1 MSGPKSAE
9 KSGTLYGVGLGPGDP
24 ELVTLKALRILA
36 SAPVVAHF
44 RKKGR
49 PGHART
55 IAAPHLADGAVEAAF
70 EYPVTTEI
78 DFRDDAYVD
87 AIRDF
92 YTASANAISAHL
104 DAGRDVALLCEGDP
118 FFYGSSMYLF
128 DRLRDRFATEIV
140 PGVLGMTGCWAE
152 ARLPM
157 THGDDVLAVLPGTM
171 AAEALASHLA
181 GADAAVIMKLGRN
194 LPKVRAALE
203 AAGRADRAVYV
214 ERGTMAGSRI
224 RPLPEKTDD
233 AAPYFSLILVPGR
246 QRTR

>member
-1 MSGPKSAE
+1 VT
-9 KSGTLYGVGLGPGDP
+9 GTLFTLGMGPGDP
-24 ELVTLKALRILA
+24 ELVTRKAARILGA
-36 SAPVVAHF
+36 APVVAYF
-44 RKKGR
+44 AKAGR
-49 PGHART
+49 VGHARG
-55 IAAPHLADGAVEAAF
+55 IAEGMIAPEAEELRF
-70 EYPVTTEI
+70 DYPMTTEI
-78 DFRDDAYVD
+78 SPHDGRYVD
-87 AIRDF
+87 AMAAC
-92 YTASANAISAHL
+92 YAAAA
-104 DAGRDVALLCEGDP
+104 DALAERLAAGLDVALLCEGDP

-140 PGVLGMTGCWAE
+140 PGVLGMSGCWAE

-171 AAEALASHLA
+171 TAEALAGHLA

-194 LPKVRAALE
+194 LPKVRAALQ

-224 RPLPEKTDD
+224 QPLREKTDD

-246 QRTR
+246 QGPR

>member
-1 MSGPKSAE
+1 M
-9 KSGTLYGVGLGPGDP
+9 
-24 ELVTLKALRILA
+24 
-36 SAPVVAHF
+36 
-44 RKKGR
+44 
-49 PGHART
+49 
-55 IAAPHLADGAVEAAF
+55 
-70 EYPVTTEI
+70 TTEI
-78 DFRDDAYVD
+78 SPHDGRYVD
-87 AIRDF
+87 AMAACYAAAAEALAERL
-92 YTASANAISAHL
+92 A
-104 DAGRDVALLCEGDP
+104 AGLDVALLCEGDP

-233 AAPYFSLILVPGR
+233 VAPYFSLILVPGR